1 MSQEVYNSPNQ
12 NNEEVDLIKLLNYF
26 KNGIKS
32 IFKLIWK
39 LVELIIWF
47 IILLKRN
54 WILVISLMVIGA
66 VYGKFIRPMLSG
78 GTSMKS
84 YEMVVKA
91 NPISNYE
98 LYALSNEI
106 NNQGAQNS
114 NPNEE
119 GVALAKSLGIAKME
133 QEAIPRLDDVVNSYF
148 ENIETATLRGFDTD
162 TLFYQSFDLKDHKS
176 NMEKTDYSFQKIKL
190 KVKSDLSPQNIQSR
204 MIDYLNMLPG
214 VKREQES
221 KLLALNVL
229 ENELKSSIR
238 GIDTMFIARA
248 EANRNPNQSGIDQTV
263 VNTASRGNVE
273 ADLLRYKEIFIKRL
287 YGTMRMK
294 ADTEK
299 GIQVISNL
307 RSVGNSSLWENQ
319 MLKYALYGLVLASSI
334 ILLIQFNKYLEQYS
348 SRRN

>member
-1 MSQEVYNSPNQ
+1 MSQEINNNPHQ
-12 NNEEVDLIKLLNYF
+12 NNEEVDLIRLLNYF

-32 IFKLIWK
+32 IFMLIWK
-39 LVELIIWF
+39 LVELVIWF
-47 IILLKRN
+47 IILLKKN
-54 WILVISLMVIGA
+54 WILVASLILLGA
-66 VYGKFIRPMLSG
+66 VYGKFIKPMLSG
-78 GTSMKS
+78 GASVKS

-98 LYALSNEI
+98 LYALSSEI
-106 NNQGAQNS
+106 NNQGADNS

-119 GVALAKSLGIAKME
+119 GVVLAKSLGIKKME

-190 KVKSDLSPQNIQSR
+190 KVEGDALPQNIQSK
-204 MIDYLNMLPG
+204 MIDYLNTLPG

-221 KLLALNVL
+221 RLIALTAL
-229 ENELKSSIR
+229 ENELKTGLR
-238 GIDTMFIARA
+238 NIDTMFVARA
-248 EANRNPNQSGIDQTV
+248 EANRQPGQAGIDQTV

-273 ADLLRYKEIFIKRL
+273 ADLLRFKEMFAKRL

-299 GIQVISNL
+299 GVQVISNL
-307 RSVGNSSLWENQ
+307 RSVGSTSLWDNQ
-319 MLKYALYGLVLASSI
+319 MIKYALYGLLLASSI
-334 ILLIQFNKYLEQYS
+334 ILLIQFNKYLEQYP
-348 SRRN
+348 SRKN